1 MDRNIIK
8 NLLNNVLLLRWVKK
22 FTANNLLD
30 DNDLATKKFNLSVDE
45 NSVSIMD
52 KTATK
57 LLVTKAEFEGEEYV
71 RFNLAQLSELIDS
84 VGKEGE
90 LIIPANSEMR
100 EMIAKIG
107 SDVVVICPLPKKD
120 NATKK

>member
-1 MDRNIIK
+1 MDRNTLK
-8 NLLNNVLLLRWVKK
+8 DLLNNILLLRWVRK

-30 DNDLATKKFNLSVDE
+30 DNELATKKFNLSVNKD
-45 NSVSIMD
+45 SVSIMD

-57 LLVTKAEFEGEEYV
+57 LLVTKSEFNGEEYV
-71 RFNLAQLSELIDS
+71 RYSLAQLNELIDS

-107 SDVVVICPLPKKD
+107 NDIVVVCPLPKSD
-120 NATKK
+120 KKK